1 MTQHFKPFDLEAF
14 MAGAPH
20 ATVSGELVRFV
31 ALVSKEDFPNV
42 SGDLRLVVFN
52 INDEIVYTYSEEGA
66 FVVGSRGGSADLVQV
81 PFCIHDGTPLFYG
94 DKLWSPSWGEVVVKS
109 VVGRS
114 VYCGGYM
121 VPAHILTLRWEG
133 PAPTRRVEAFD
144 MPRPITIQP
153 CCGTTYW
160 TFYMEG
166 TSVSA
171 CSRIWDDR
179 DTGYNLFYTGVIYPD
194 KTTALAAGQAV
205 LKAIVANV
213 SKKED

>member
-31 ALVSKEDFPNV
+31 TLVSKEDFPV
-42 SGDLRLVVFN
+42 VAGDMRLVVFN
-52 INDEIVYTYSEEGA
+52 VNDEIVYTYSEEGA
-66 FVVGSRGGSADLVQV
+66 FVVGSRWGSADLVQV

-94 DKLWSPSWGEVVVKS
+94 DKLWSPSWGDVVVKEL
-109 VVGRS
+109 VGHC

-121 VPAHILTLRWEG
+121 IPIKDLQWEQ

-153 CCGTTYW
+153 CDGEEYW
-160 TFYMEG
+160 TFRLQG
-166 TSVSA
+166 TAVNA
-171 CSRIWDDR
+171 WRKIWENRQEDYD
-179 DTGYNLFYTGVIYPD
+179 LLHTGVIYPD